1 MLGGV
6 SVDAERV
13 HMEERG
19 AWRAW
24 LAANHD
30 TKRGVWLVTWRKS
43 SGMPV
48 LSYEDA
54 VLEALAVGWVDSTGG
69 KVDDRRTMLYFAP
82 RRRGSSWSRPNK
94 IRIERLRAEGLM
106 RPAGEAAVRSAEAD
120 GSWTR
125 LDEVEDL
132 IVPPDLAE
140 ALAGFEGARANWEA
154 FPRSP
159 RRAILEWIVLAKR
172 PETRSARIAETAEAA
187 ARNERA
193 HQWTAPSKRP
203 SASP

>member
-1 MLGGV
+1 MSDEV
-6 SVDAERV
+6 ERV
-13 HMEERG
+13 HPEDRL

-24 LAANHD
+24 LAEHHLV
-30 TKRGVWLVTWRKS
+30 RSGVWLVTWRQA

-48 LSYEDA
+48 LGYDEA
-54 VLEALAVGWVDSTGG
+54 VLEALAVGWVDSKGSRL
-69 KVDDRRTMLYFAP
+69 DDRRTMLYFAP

-94 IRIERLRAEGLM
+94 LRIERLRQEGLM

-132 IVPPDLAE
+132 IVPPDLAA
-140 ALAGFEGARANWEA
+140 ALAAFAGARANWDA

-172 PETRSARIAETAEAA
+172 PETRAARIQATAEAA
-187 ARNERA
+187 SLN
-193 HQWTAPSKRP
+193 KRVREP
-203 SASP
+203 

>member
-1 MLGGV
+1 MIDDV
-6 SVDAERV
+6 ERV
-13 HMEERG
+13 HPHDRA

-24 LAANHD
+24 LAENH
-30 TKRGVWLVTWRKS
+30 TAKTGVWLVTWRPS

-54 VLEALAVGWVDSTGG
+54 VLEALAVGWVDSKGARL
-69 KVDDRRTMLYFAP
+69 DDRRTMLYFAP

-94 IRIERLRAEGLM
+94 QRIERLRAEGLM
-106 RPAGEAAVRSAEAD
+106 RPAGEAAVLAAQAD
-120 GSWTR
+120 GSWSR

-140 ALAGFEGARANWEA
+140 ALAAHTGARQNWDA

-159 RRAILEWIVLAKR
+159 RRAMLEWIVLAKR
-172 PETRSARIAETAEAA
+172 PETRAARIRSVADAA
-187 ARNERA
+187 ARTARA
-193 HQWTAPSKRP
+193 R
-203 SASP
+203 